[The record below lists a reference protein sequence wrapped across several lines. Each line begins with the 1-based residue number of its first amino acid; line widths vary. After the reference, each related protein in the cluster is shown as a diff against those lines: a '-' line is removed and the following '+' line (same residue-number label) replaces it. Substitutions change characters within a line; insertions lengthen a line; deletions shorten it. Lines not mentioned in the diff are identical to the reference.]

1 MKIEKKIVKNSTKLS
16 IAAKSAIAASFGI
29 AAVALTACE
38 ESGDVAA
45 PDPTDLEK
53 PETGAP
59 ETETPSSSSIV
70 DIPLSHEA
78 LSSSAVEALSSAA
91 KPLSSSSEDV
101 DVMLAGVIA
110 PHHLDTIPSS
120 SSVAEPLSSSSYDE
134 LIPPPEAGV
143 IEAPDE
149 SDFESSSSSE
159 VNAQSSSA
167 EEPVPLAGDPII
179 EESSSSEAEQ
189 PSSSSVNLNEVC
201 PDNDPFCIQVHMCN
215 NEDGCM
221 VASMVSTYERF
232 DTAG

>member
-1 MKIEKKIVKNSTKLS
+1 MKIEKKIVKNSAKLS
-16 IAAKSAIAASFGI
+16 LAAKSAIAASFGI

-38 ESGDVAA
+38 ESGSVAA
-45 PDPTDLEK
+45 PERPDLEN
-53 PETGAP
+53 PDTGAP
-59 ETETPSSSSIV
+59 KTETPSSSSVV

-91 KPLSSSSEDV
+91 EPDFPPQAGVIPPDDLYPESSSSSE
-101 DVMLAGVIA
+101 AK
-110 PHHLDTIPSS
+110 
-120 SSVAEPLSSSSYDE
+120 PLSSSSYDE
-134 LIPPPEAGV
+134 PYPPPEAGV

-179 EESSSSEAEQ
+179 VEEESSSSEAEQ
-189 PSSSSVNLNEVC
+189 PSSSSVNTLQACSE
-201 PDNDPFCIQVHMCN
+201 NDPWCIQVHMCN

-221 VASMVSTYERF
+221 AASMVSTYERS
-232 DTAG
+232 DIAG

>member
-1 MKIEKKIVKNSTKLS
+1 MKIEKKIVKNSAKLS
-16 IAAKSAIAASFGI
+16 LAAKSAIAASFGI

-38 ESGDVAA
+38 ESATAA
-45 PDPTDLEK
+45 SPAQNH
-53 PETGAP
+53 ETGAP
-59 ETETPSSSSIV
+59 ENETPSSSSVV

-91 KPLSSSSEDV
+91 EPDFPPQAGVIPPDDLYPESSSSSE
-101 DVMLAGVIA
+101 AK
-110 PHHLDTIPSS
+110 
-120 SSVAEPLSSSSYDE
+120 PLSSSSYDE
-134 LIPPPEAGV
+134 PYPPPEAGV

-159 VNAQSSSA
+159 VKAQ
-167 EEPVPLAGDPII
+167 
-179 EESSSSEAEQ
+179 ESSSSEAEQ
-189 PSSSSVNLNEVC
+189 PSSSSVDLHEVC

>member
-38 ESGDVAA
+38 ESATAA
-45 PDPTDLEK
+45 SPAQD

-59 ETETPSSSSIV
+59 ETETPSSSSVV

-91 KPLSSSSEDV
+91 EPDFPPQAGVIPPDDLYPESSSSSE
-101 DVMLAGVIA
+101 AK
-110 PHHLDTIPSS
+110 
-120 SSVAEPLSSSSYDE
+120 PLSSSSYDE
-134 LIPPPEAGV
+134 PYPPPEAGV

-179 EESSSSEAEQ
+179 EESSSSEVEQ
-189 PSSSSVNLNEVC
+189 PSSSSVDIHEVC
-201 PDNDPFCIQVHMCN
+201 PNNDPFCIQVHMCN

>member
-1 MKIEKKIVKNSTKLS
+1 MKIEKKIVKNSAKLS

-38 ESGDVAA
+38 ESATAA
-45 PDPTDLEK
+45 SPAQNH
-53 PETGAP
+53 ETGAP
-59 ETETPSSSSIV
+59 ENETPSSSNVV

-91 KPLSSSSEDV
+91 EPDFPPQAGVIPPDDLYPESSSSSE
-101 DVMLAGVIA
+101 AK
-110 PHHLDTIPSS
+110 
-120 SSVAEPLSSSSYDE
+120 PLSSSSYDE
-134 LIPPPEAGV
+134 PYPPPEAGV

-159 VNAQSSSA
+159 VKAQ
-167 EEPVPLAGDPII
+167 
-179 EESSSSEAEQ
+179 ESSSSEVEQ

>member
-1 MKIEKKIVKNSTKLS
+1 MKIEKKIVKNSAKLS

-38 ESGDVAA
+38 ESATAA
-45 PDPTDLEK
+45 SPAQNH
-53 PETGAP
+53 ETGAP
-59 ETETPSSSSIV
+59 ENETPSSSNVV

-91 KPLSSSSEDV
+91 EPDFPPQAGVIPPDDLYPESSSSSE
-101 DVMLAGVIA
+101 AK
-110 PHHLDTIPSS
+110 
-120 SSVAEPLSSSSYDE
+120 PLSSSSYDE
-134 LIPPPEAGV
+134 PYPPPEAGV

-159 VNAQSSSA
+159 VKAQ
-167 EEPVPLAGDPII
+167 
-179 EESSSSEAEQ
+179 ESSSSEAEQ
-189 PSSSSVNLNEVC
+189 PSSSSVDIHEVC

>member
-1 MKIEKKIVKNSTKLS
+1 MKIEKKIVRNSATLS
-16 IAAKSAIAASFGI
+16 LAAKSAIAASLGI

-59 ETETPSSSSIV
+59 ETESPSSSSVV

-91 KPLSSSSEDV
+91 
-101 DVMLAGVIA
+101 
-110 PHHLDTIPSS
+110 
-120 SSVAEPLSSSSYDE
+120 EPLSSSSFEEPY
-134 LIPPPEAGV
+134 PPPEAGT
-143 IEAPDE
+143 IAAPTDE
-149 SDFESSSSSE
+149 DIYGPNSSSSSE
-159 VNAQSSSA
+159 EEAQSSSA

-179 EESSSSEAEQ
+179 VEEESSSSEAEQ
-189 PSSSSVNLNEVC
+189 PSSSSVNTLQACSE
-201 PDNDPFCIQVHMCN
+201 NDPWCIQVHMCN

-221 VASMVSTYERF
+221 AASMVSTYERS
-232 DTAG
+232 DIAG

>member
-1 MKIEKKIVKNSTKLS
+1 MKIEKKIVKNSAKLS

-38 ESGDVAA
+38 EGATAA
-45 PDPTDLEK
+45 SPAQN

-59 ETETPSSSSIV
+59 ENETPSSSSVV

-91 KPLSSSSEDV
+91 
-101 DVMLAGVIA
+101 
-110 PHHLDTIPSS
+110 
-120 SSVAEPLSSSSYDE
+120 EPLSSSSFEEPY
-134 LIPPPEAGV
+134 PPPEAGT
-143 IEAPDE
+143 IAAPTDE
-149 SDFESSSSSE
+149 DIYGPSSSSSSE
-159 VNAQSSSA
+159 EEAQSSSA
-167 EEPVPLAGDPII
+167 EEPVPLAGDPIV
-179 EESSSSEAEQ
+179 EESSSSEVEQ
-189 PSSSSVNLNEVC
+189 PSSSSVDIHEVC

>member
-1 MKIEKKIVKNSTKLS
+1 MKIEKKIVKNSAKLS

-38 ESGDVAA
+38 ESATAA
-45 PDPTDLEK
+45 SPAQN

-59 ETETPSSSSIV
+59 ETETSSSSSVV

-91 KPLSSSSEDV
+91 EPDFPPQAGVIPPDDLYPESSSSSE
-101 DVMLAGVIA
+101 AK
-110 PHHLDTIPSS
+110 
-120 SSVAEPLSSSSYDE
+120 PLSSSSYDE
-134 LIPPPEAGV
+134 PYPPPEAGV

-159 VNAQSSSA
+159 VKAQ
-167 EEPVPLAGDPII
+167 
-179 EESSSSEAEQ
+179 ESSSSEAEQ
-189 PSSSSVNLNEVC
+189 PSSSSVDLHEVC

>member
-1 MKIEKKIVKNSTKLS
+1 MKIEKKIVRNSATLS
-16 IAAKSAIAASFGI
+16 LAAKSAIAASLGI

-38 ESGDVAA
+38 ESGSLAA
-45 PDPTDLEK
+45 PDQTDIEN

-59 ETETPSSSSIV
+59 ENETPSSSSVV

-91 KPLSSSSEDV
+91 
-101 DVMLAGVIA
+101 
-110 PHHLDTIPSS
+110 
-120 SSVAEPLSSSSYDE
+120 EPLSSSSFEEPY
-134 LIPPPEAGV
+134 PPPEAGT
-143 IEAPDE
+143 IAAPTDE
-149 SDFESSSSSE
+149 DIYGPSSSSSSE
-159 VNAQSSSA
+159 EEAQSSSA

-179 EESSSSEAEQ
+179 EESSSSEVEQ

>member
-1 MKIEKKIVKNSTKLS
+1 MKIEKKIVKNSAKLS
-16 IAAKSAIAASFGI
+16 LAAKSAIAASFGI

-59 ETETPSSSSIV
+59 ETETPSSSSVV

-91 KPLSSSSEDV
+91 KPLSSSSEEV

-134 LIPPPEAGV
+134 PYRLLKQALSKLPMKATSKAV
-143 IEAPDE
+143 LQAK
-149 SDFESSSSSE
+149 
-159 VNAQSSSA
+159 
-167 EEPVPLAGDPII
+167 
-179 EESSSSEAEQ
+179 
-189 PSSSSVNLNEVC
+189 
-201 PDNDPFCIQVHMCN
+201 
-215 NEDGCM
+215 
-221 VASMVSTYERF
+221 
-232 DTAG
+232 

>member
-1 MKIEKKIVKNSTKLS
+1 MKIEKKIVKNSAKLS
-16 IAAKSAIAASFGI
+16 LAAKSAIAASFGI

-38 ESGDVAA
+38 ESATAA
-45 PDPTDLEK
+45 SPAQD

-59 ETETPSSSSIV
+59 ENETPSSSSVV

-134 LIPPPEAGV
+134 LIPPPESGV
-143 IEAPDE
+143 VEAPDDIIN
-149 SDFESSSSSE
+149 SESSSSSVVE
-159 VNAQSSSA
+159 AQSSSA
-167 EEPVPLAGDPII
+167 EEPEPLAGDPII
-179 EESSSSEAEQ
+179 EESSSSEVEQ
-189 PSSSSVNLNEVC
+189 PSSSSVNLQEVC

>member
-38 ESGDVAA
+38 ESATAA
-45 PDPTDLEK
+45 SPAQD

-59 ETETPSSSSIV
+59 ETETPSSSSVV

-91 KPLSSSSEDV
+91 KPLSSSSEEV

-134 LIPPPEAGV
+134 PYPPPEAGV

-167 EEPVPLAGDPII
+167 EDPVPLAGDPII
-179 EESSSSEAEQ
+179 EESSSSEVEQ

>member
-1 MKIEKKIVKNSTKLS
+1 MKIEKKIVRNSATLS
-16 IAAKSAIAASFGI
+16 LAAKSAIAASLGI

-38 ESGDVAA
+38 ESGSLAA
-45 PDPTDLEK
+45 PEQPDLEN

-59 ETETPSSSSIV
+59 ENETPSSSSVV

-91 KPLSSSSEDV
+91 
-101 DVMLAGVIA
+101 
-110 PHHLDTIPSS
+110 
-120 SSVAEPLSSSSYDE
+120 EPLSSSSFEEPY
-134 LIPPPEAGV
+134 PPPEAGT
-143 IEAPDE
+143 IAAPTDE
-149 SDFESSSSSE
+149 DIYGPNSSSSSKE
-159 VNAQSSSA
+159 EAQSSSA
-167 EEPVPLAGDPII
+167 EEPVPLAGDPIV
-179 EESSSSEAEQ
+179 EESSSSEVEQ
-189 PSSSSVNLNEVC
+189 PSSSSVDIHEVC

>member
-1 MKIEKKIVKNSTKLS
+1 MKIEKKIVKNSAKLS
-16 IAAKSAIAASFGI
+16 LAAKSAIAASFGI

-38 ESGDVAA
+38 ESSTSAA
-45 PDPTDLEK
+45 TDPTDLEN

-59 ETETPSSSSIV
+59 KTETSSSSSAV
-70 DIPLSHEA
+70 NIPLSHEA

-91 KPLSSSSEDV
+91 EPDFPPQAGVIPPDDIYPEPSSSSE
-101 DVMLAGVIA
+101 AE
-110 PHHLDTIPSS
+110 IPSS
-120 SSVAEPLSSSSYDE
+120 SSVAKPLSSSFEEPEPLGGDIY
-134 LIPPPEAGV
+134 IPPE
-143 IEAPDE
+143 DE
-149 SDFESSSSSE
+149 SSSSE
-159 VNAQSSSA
+159 V
-167 EEPVPLAGDPII
+167 
-179 EESSSSEAEQ
+179 EQ